1 MIKVAAVR
9 DIDEKFIGMEVSG
22 HAGFADYGKD
32 IVCAGV
38 SALVETCIL
47 ALENIGGFAPRVLK
61 EEGFLSLEIPG
72 GIPAASR
79 QKADIIIET
88 VLLGLKDIS
97 KSYPK
102 HIQVKIKR
110 RCDR

>member
-1 MIKVAAVR
+1 MIRVSAVR
-9 DIDEKFIGMEVSG
+9 DAGGKFTAMEVSG
-22 HAGFADYGKD
+22 HAGFADYGED

-47 ALENIGGFAPRVLK
+47 GLENICGFTPRILK

-72 GIPAASR
+72 SIPADSR
-79 QKADIIIET
+79 KKADIIIET
-88 VLLGLKDIS
+88 ILLGLKDIS

-102 HIQVKIKR
+102 HIHVKIKR
-110 RCDR
+110 EVR